1 MIHLTFMSHEMCTPY
16 FLTQTKITREGNKLI
31 QEQFGDN
38 PATIIREV
46 EGDKLTTVSDDT
58 IGEST

>member
-1 MIHLTFMSHEMCTPY
+1 MCIH

-31 QEQFGDN
+31 QEQLGDN

-58 IGEST
+58 ISEGT